1 MTLSDRFDEALVFA
15 SRLHAGQE
23 RKGTDTPYV
32 SHLLAVC
39 ALVLEHG
46 GGETEAIAALLHDGP
61 EDRGGHSTL
70 EAIRARFG
78 DEVAAI
84 VEACSDTF
92 ATPKPPWRKRK
103 EAYVAAIP
111 AKSASARL
119 VSGADKLHNARAILA
134 DLRLHGDALWDRFNA
149 PRDDILWYYH
159 ALCDAFEEGG
169 RTPLSEELGR
179 TVEEIER
186 LGAAAAE

>member
-15 SRLHAGQE
+15 SRLHAGHE
-23 RKGTDTPYV
+23 RKGTAIPYL

-61 EDRGGHSTL
+61 EDRGGRDTL

-92 ATPKPPWRKRK
+92 ETPKPPWRERK
-103 EAYVAAIP
+103 EAYIAAIP
-111 AKSASARL
+111 AKSAAARL

-134 DLRLHGDALWDRFNA
+134 DLRLHGDSLWDRFNA
-149 PRDDILWYYH
+149 SRDDILWYYLAVCE
-159 ALCDAFEEGG
+159 ALEKAG
-169 RTPLSEELGR
+169 RIPLTDELRR
-179 TVEEIER
+179 TVEQMAR
-186 LGAAAAE
+186 LANATEA